1 MGFRVLGF
9 MAVILA
15 AVAITISIVILVV
28 VFMTYSVDAAG
39 HLGSACGVVCLNQVV
54 KHLAFVC
61 TFHYYVDAAVL
72 VGSVWGVNTVVSK
85 KTLVTTVV

>member
-1 MGFRVLGF
+1 MGSRVLGF

-15 AVAITISIVILVV
+15 AVAITISIVSTVILVV

-72 VGSVWGVNTVVSK
+72 VGSVWG
-85 KTLVTTVV
+85 LYA